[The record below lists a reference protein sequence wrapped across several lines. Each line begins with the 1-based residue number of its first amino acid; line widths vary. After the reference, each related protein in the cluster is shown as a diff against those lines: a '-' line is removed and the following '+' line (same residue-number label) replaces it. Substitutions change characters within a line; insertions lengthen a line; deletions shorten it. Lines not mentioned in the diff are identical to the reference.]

1 MSALMTRYLFV
12 CAALL
17 VFAAPVFAYGEYQ
30 HTKDG
35 KTTVWN
41 NDPKPGD
48 EAAWSGDRD
57 SEGYAA
63 GFGTLTWYTG
73 QKQTV
78 KRLGILP
85 VTTSHIYARYFGN
98 MVRGKFNGAVNVH
111 ANGKTICESC
121 VH

>member
-98 MVRGKFNGAVNVH
+98 MV
-111 ANGKTICESC
+111 
-121 VH
+121 